1 MQLAKLVTHMKVAQV
16 VPLVIKVNIYLINS
30 VWMFV
35 LNIIFLIQGFVK
47 HAILL
52 VLLAHKLIN
61 VTHVNHLT
69 IV

>member
-1 MQLAKLVTHMKVAQV
+1 MLLAKLVTNMKVALIV
-16 VPLVIKVNIYLINS
+16 YLVIKDHIHTVTS
-30 VWMFV
+30 VYNNV